1 MGEKKLNDRFEY
13 PLELDMSKYMNEE
26 AKSTLLNDE
35 LIYELKS
42 IVIHRGGAHGGHY
55 YAFIK
60 DDLI

>member
-1 MGEKKLNDRFEY
+1 MRKKLNDRFEY
-13 PLELDMSKYMNEE
+13 PLELEMSKYMNEE
-26 AKSTLLNDE
+26 AKSTLSNDE